1 MLWSMTTTFLNWSVD
16 DVKRWINTW
25 DESSMIISNIHRVI
39 DLNNINGESVVYFN
53 CDDLKQLGLNKAEI
67 EIVLKHINELVFG
80 SYLDYMMKQQYI
92 FKQETEMNESNANEH
107 RIINNF
113 KKRRSSK
120 RESTLSKHEW
130 DEIELMLHGLEN
142 ERG

>member
-1 MLWSMTTTFLNWSVD
+1 MLWSMTTTFLNWSVE

-25 DESSMIISNIHRVI
+25 NESSMIISNILRVI
-39 DLNNINGESVVYFN
+39 DLNNINGKSVVYFN
-53 CDDLKQLGLNKAEI
+53 CDDLKQLGLNEAEI

-92 FKQETEMNESNANEH
+92 FKQETEMNDSNANEH
-107 RIINNF
+107 RMESNF
-113 KKRRSSK
+113 KKQRALK

-130 DEIELMLHGLEN
+130 NEIELMLHGLEN